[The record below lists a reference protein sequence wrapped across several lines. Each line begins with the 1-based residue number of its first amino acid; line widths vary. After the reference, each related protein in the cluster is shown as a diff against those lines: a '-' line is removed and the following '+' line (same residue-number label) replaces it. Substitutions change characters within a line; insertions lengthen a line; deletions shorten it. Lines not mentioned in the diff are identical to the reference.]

1 MKKRRGSVLW
11 RWTWYI
17 AQPGSFRDCSVSFA
31 NKPATSDSR
40 PLFAIHVTASTTIA
54 CSRFAISG
62 RLRCDRPH
70 HSLRRPALV
79 LTLCQSSDF
88 LSCQYSQ
95 FCNEIIYKNGLL
107 TTRTGGDHAN
117 PRRGLCFQER
127 EILASRFWQLVHLGD
142 SLSGS
147 LPSRHPVVN
156 TFDPIIA
163 AGVCRYVAGCLAIDF
178 VTHTNWNFG
187 QLIEDIKLRHHQ
199 PGNSVY
205 RPCIAQQ
212 RQIEPAGAPGT
223 PSNGAV
229 LIAARAQQ
237 VTGRVEHFAGK
248 RTTADAGAVRLGYT
262 NYGVDGRRRDAS
274 SSDSAARSCAGRS
287 HEGIRAMVNVQHR
300 SLRALEDDGF
310 SGSQCLVQQRCRV
323 ANKWSDLRRGLRVLL
338 IHFVR
343 IERLR
348 VEECMRD
355 HILLATGV
363 FDMNLQQFEIEQIG
377 NPEPT
382 TPHLVFVRGANPARS
397 SPNFH
402 ASRSIL

>member
-1 MKKRRGSVLW
+1 MKKRRRSVLW

-40 PLFAIHVTASTTIA
+40 PVFAIHVTASTTIA
-54 CSRFAISG
+54 CSRFAIAG

-79 LTLCQSSDF
+79 LTLCQSSVF

-95 FCNEIIYKNGLL
+95 FCHTFIHENRLL

-163 AGVCRYVAGCLAIDF
+163 AGVCRYIFGCLAVDF
-178 VTHTNWNFG
+178 VTHTNGNFG
-187 QLIEDIKLRHHQ
+187 KLIEDIKLRHHQ

-205 RPCIAQQ
+205 GPCVTQQ
-212 RQIEPAGAPGT
+212 RQIKPAGAPAT
-223 PSNGAV
+223 PSNSAE
-229 LIAARAQQ
+229 LIPARAQQ

-248 RTTADAGAVRLGYT
+248 RTTADAGAVRLRYT
-262 NYGVDGRRRDAS
+262 NYGLDGRRRDAG

-287 HEGIRAMVNVQHR
+287 HERIRAVVNVQHR
-300 SLRALEDDGF
+300 SLRTLEDDGF
-310 SGSQCLVQQRCRV
+310 SASQRLVQQRCRV
-323 ANKWSDLRRGLRVLL
+323 ANKGSNLCRGLRVLL

-343 IERLR
+343 IKRLR
-348 VEECMRD
+348 
-355 HILLATGV
+355 
-363 FDMNLQQFEIEQIG
+363 IE
-377 NPEPT
+377 
-382 TPHLVFVRGANPARS
+382 
-397 SPNFH
+397 
-402 ASRSIL
+402 

>member
-1 MKKRRGSVLW
+1 MW
-11 RWTWYI
+11 
-17 AQPGSFRDCSVSFA
+17 QPVTFQECTVRFA

-40 PLFAIHVTASTTIA
+40 PVFAIHVTASTTIA
-54 CSRFAISG
+54 CSRFAIAG

-163 AGVCRYVAGCLAIDF
+163 AGVCRYIFGCLAVDF
-178 VTHTNWNFG
+178 VTHTNGNFG
-187 QLIEDIKLRHHQ
+187 QFIEDIQLCHHQ

-205 RPCIAQQ
+205 GPCVTQQ

-223 PSNGAV
+223 PSNGPV
-229 LIAARAQQ
+229 PIAARAQQ

-262 NYGVDGRRRDAS
+262 NYSVDGRRRDAS

-287 HEGIRAMVNVQHR
+287 HERIRAMVNVQHR
-300 SLRALEDDGF
+300 SLRTLEDDGF
-310 SGSQCLVQQRCRV
+310 SASQRLVQQRCRV
-323 ANKWSDLRRGLRVLL
+323 ANEGSDFCRGLRVLL

-348 VEECMRD
+348 
-355 HILLATGV
+355 
-363 FDMNLQQFEIEQIG
+363 IE
-377 NPEPT
+377 
-382 TPHLVFVRGANPARS
+382 
-397 SPNFH
+397 
-402 ASRSIL
+402 

>member
-1 MKKRRGSVLW
+1 MKKRRGAVLW

-54 CSRFAISG
+54 CSRFAIAG

-70 HSLRRPALV
+70 RSLRRPALV

-163 AGVCRYVAGCLAIDF
+163 AGVCRYIFSCLAVDF
-178 VTHTNWNFG
+178 VTHTNGNFG
-187 QLIEDIKLRHHQ
+187 KLIEDIKLRHHQ

-205 RPCIAQQ
+205 GPCVTQQ
-212 RQIEPAGAPGT
+212 RQIKPAGAPGT
-223 PSNGAV
+223 PSNSAYSLPRARSRSPVESSISLGNGPLPTRVQYALVIPITVSMAVGATPVPVTAPPEVALEEVTKGYV
-229 LIAARAQQ
+229 LWSM
-237 VTGRVEHFAGK
+237 
-248 RTTADAGAVRLGYT
+248 
-262 NYGVDGRRRDAS
+262 S
-274 SSDSAARSCAGRS
+274 SIVPCAPSKTMDSPPANAWFSSAA
-287 HEGIRAMVNVQHR
+287 V
-300 SLRALEDDGF
+300 
-310 SGSQCLVQQRCRV
+310 SQT
-323 ANKWSDLRRGLRVLL
+323 K
-338 IHFVR
+338 
-343 IERLR
+343 
-348 VEECMRD
+348 
-355 HILLATGV
+355 
-363 FDMNLQQFEIEQIG
+363 
-377 NPEPT
+377 
-382 TPHLVFVRGANPARS
+382 GAIFAE
-397 SPNFH
+397 
-402 ASRSIL
+402 ASAYS